1 MDKFEL
7 IDKFRDAID
16 RASQSVEA
24 LALPRWSPDNWY
36 QLAALCEPCE
46 VEAGE
51 AVITSG
57 SSERTLCMVVEG
69 SVEVA
74 YVVRQSL
81 TVSILSH
88 VGPGSVVGE
97 QAFFDSAPRSANVW
111 AVEHSVLLKIDL
123 RTFERFAESNP
134 RLGYEM
140 VFALGRILAQRLR
153 TTTAKVA
160 A

>member
-7 IDKFRDAID
+7 IDRFREVLD
-16 RASQSVEA
+16 RGELANDL
-24 LALPRWSPDNWY
+24 LALTRWTPDNWY
-36 QLAALCEPCE
+36 QLASVCEPCAID
-46 VEAGE
+46 AGE
-51 AVITSG
+51 ALITSG
-57 SSERTLCMVVEG
+57 NTERSLYLVVGG

-81 TVSILSH
+81 TVSIMSH

-111 AVEHSVLLKIDL
+111 AVDRSVLLRLDL
-123 RTFERFAESNP
+123 RTFERFADSNP

-140 VFALGRILAQRLR
+140 VFSLGRILAQRLR
-153 TTTAKVA
+153 NTTAKVA

>member
-16 RASQSVEA
+16 RASESVEV

-36 QLAALCEPCE
+36 QLAALCEPC
-46 VEAGE
+46 VIEAGE

-57 SSERTLCMVVEG
+57 SAERTLCMVVEG

-111 AVEHSVLLKIDL
+111 AVESSTLLKIDL

-160 A
+160 N

>member
-51 AVITSG
+51 AV
-57 SSERTLCMVVEG
+57 EF
-69 SVEVA
+69 
-74 YVVRQSL
+74 RQ
-81 TVSILSH
+81 VIY
-88 VGPGSVVGE
+88 P
-97 QAFFDSAPRSANVW
+97 
-111 AVEHSVLLKIDL
+111 
-123 RTFERFAESNP
+123 
-134 RLGYEM
+134 
-140 VFALGRILAQRLR
+140 
-153 TTTAKVA
+153 
-160 A
+160 

>member
-7 IDKFRDAID
+7 IDKFREAID
-16 RASQSVEA
+16 RGSPTTDMLS
-24 LALPRWSPDNWY
+24 LPRWTPDNWY
-36 QLAALCEPCE
+36 QLAALCEPCQ

-57 SSERTLCMVVEG
+57 SSDRTLYLVVEG
-69 SVEVA
+69 NVEVA
-74 YVVRQSL
+74 FVARQSL
-81 TVSILSH
+81 TLSVMSH
-88 VGPGSVVGE
+88 VGAGSVVGE

-111 AVEHSVLLKIDL
+111 AVDSSVLLKIDL
-123 RTFERFAESNP
+123 RAFERFAESNP

-153 TTTAKVA
+153 STTAKVA